1 MPRKPR
7 IDPKVHLEMK
17 LRAQQNSVEVHRQ
30 MSPMHKSET
39 PPENAANSNLPNRSL
54 IAGTPVFSDAGESH
68 LRKRSKM
75 IIPKHTEQ
83 ELNQL

>member
-39 PPENAANSNLPNRSL
+39 PENATNSNLPNRSL

-75 IIPKHTEQ
+75 IIPKHTDR
-83 ELNQL
+83 ELY